1 MKKSTLIML
10 LSLVLAVAIGVGS
23 TMAYLQDTDED
34 VNVMTLGNVYIDQI
48 EQERIDN
55 EKLPTAEGNL
65 KEFSQ
70 YKPLYPAVF
79 DGSSI
84 PWDAA
89 SEADQAWKVVENNEN
104 VVDKFVT
111 VKNTGASEA
120 YVRTIIAFE
129 GDAEYGP
136 EGAYIHTVS
145 NGSNV
150 EDEITM
156 KHIGVAKIDGRD
168 FTLYEYTYL
177 KPLAPGETT
186 IPSLKQ
192 VYMNK
197 NANNDV
203 VAKYGEEYDILVV
216 SQAVQVQGFKDAET
230 ALDAAFGD
238 ITVDNH
244 PWLGVEPNDAPTKLT
259 MVSSAEELFRLL
271 KEGKTEKIYAVK
283 DLDGQLIYLADGAIE
298 LDAKGATVVLD
309 GSDNIVNNN
318 MAYSYLGLVPPIG
331 ESAVIENLNVTGTGF
346 VEIGDYDTYR
356 VNNKNQYKGNYVI
369 NNVNVKDLVATYHV
383 NMSGMNVAVA
393 FGHYAKNAEMNDCVM
408 TGTTSLVDGYAPY
421 DVAFANATNTVIN
434 RGEYDNIFVANQGHL
449 SINDAKVGKI
459 DSTAITANNLGMLT
473 IGDKTTV
480 ETINLSTPGNY
491 KPALT
496 VKSGAEVG
504 TITYDGADASTI
516 VIEDGANVGSIIYN
530 GETYTLEQWRKR

>member
-1 MKKSTLIML
+1 MSKRTLLMIV
-10 LSLVLAVAIGVGS
+10 SVLASLALVATG
-23 TMAYLQDTDED
+23 TLAYLTDTDAD

-48 EQERIDN
+48 EQERIDS

-89 SEADQAWKVVENNEN
+89 SEADQAWKVVENNED

-129 GDAEYGP
+129 GDLEYGP
-136 EGAYIHTVS
+136 KGAYIHTVS

-197 NANNDV
+197 DANNDV

-216 SQAVQVQGFKDAET
+216 SQAVQAQGFKDAET

-238 ITVDNH
+238 ITVNNH

-283 DLDGQLIYLADGAIE
+283 DLDGQLIYEPNESIE
-298 LDAKGATVVLD
+298 LDANGTTVVLD
-309 GSDNIVNNN
+309 GSPFDGVKK
-318 MAYSYLGLVPPIG
+318 YSYLGFVPKKG
-331 ESAVIENLNVTGTGF
+331 GTVALSNLTVVGSGF
-346 VEIGDYDTYR
+346 VEIGHHGGETGIR
-356 VNNKNQYKGNYVI
+356 GKGNYTVNNLVI
-369 NNVNVKDLVATYHV
+369 KDLEATLVV
-383 NMSGMNVAVA
+383 NNSGFNVAGA
-393 FGHYAKNAEMNDCVM
+393 FAHYGTATLNNCVM
-408 TGTTSLVDGYAPY
+408 TGTTCAVEGYEPY
-421 DVAFANATNTVIN
+421 DATFVNSTKTTIN
-434 RGEYDNIFVANQGHL
+434 GGEYGKVFL
-449 SINDAKVGKI
+449 SSHAQVTINDAEVDTIDSNAHNAAKVGRLI
-459 DSTAITANNLGMLT
+459 IEEGSTVG
-473 IGDKTTV
+473 
-480 ETINLSTPGNY
+480 TINLIPGIYTPV
-491 KPALT
+491 LT
-496 VKSGAEVG
+496 VKAGATVD
-504 TITYDGADASTI
+504 TITYNGSDLTKF
-516 VIEDGANVGSIIYN
+516 VIEDGASVDSIIYN

>member
-48 EQERIDN
+48 EQERIDS

-136 EGAYIHTVS
+136 KGAYIHTVS

-150 EDEITM
+150 EDEINM
-156 KHIGVAKIDGRD
+156 EYIGVANIDGRD

-197 NANNDV
+197 DANNDV

-216 SQAVQVQGFKDAET
+216 SQAVQAQGFESAEK

-238 ITVDNH
+238 ITVKNH

-259 MVSSAEELFRLL
+259 MVSSAEELIRLL

-283 DLDGQLIYLADGAIE
+283 DLDGQLIYEPNESIE
-298 LDAKGATVVLD
+298 LDAYGTTVVLD
-309 GSDNIVNNN
+309 GSPFDGVKK
-318 MAYSYLGLVPPIG
+318 YSYLGFVPKKG
-331 ESAVIENLNVTGTGF
+331 GTVALSNLTVVGSGF
-346 VEIGDYDTYR
+346 VEIGHHAGTAGIQGKGDYT
-356 VNNKNQYKGNYVI
+356 VNNLVI
-369 NNVNVKDLVATYHV
+369 KDLEATLALD
-383 NMSGMNVAVA
+383 NGGFNVAGA
-393 FGHYAKNAEMNDCVM
+393 FAHYGTATLNNCVM
-408 TGTTSLVDGYAPY
+408 TGTTCAVEGFEPY
-421 DVAFANATNTVIN
+421 DATFVNGTKTTIN
-434 RGEYDNIFVANQGHL
+434 GGEYGNIYIASQGHVT
-449 SINDAKVGKI
+449 IQNAKIGGI
-459 DSTAITANNLGMLT
+459 DSAAMHYTNRINGKLT
-473 IGDKTTV
+473 IGNGTTV
-480 ETINLSTPGNY
+480 DTINLIPGSY
-491 KPALT
+491 TPALT
-496 VKSGAEVG
+496 VEAGAKVG
-504 TITYDGADASTI
+504 SITYDGTKLTRL
-516 VIEDGANVGSIIYN
+516 VIEDGASVDSIIYN
-530 GETYTLEQWRKR
+530 GETYTLEQWRNR